1 MTRFHDKTVLIT
13 GGARGLGKL
22 IAGRCLEERAG
33 CIVLWDIDAA
43 RLDASAAELRQAGGR
58 IETAIVDVSSR
69 EDIERAAEATLRSHG
84 PVDIL
89 FNNAGV
95 VVGRRFAAHSGD
107 DIERTM
113 RINAVGPMHVARVF
127 LPGML
132 ERGAGHVVN
141 IASAAGLVPN
151 PNLSV
156 YSASKWAVLG
166 WSESLRLELEQ
177 SHPGVHVTTV
187 CPSYADTG
195 MFAGARAPRL
205 TSMLEPEVLVDRIVR
220 AVKTDKIL
228 LRAPRIINL
237 LPFLRGA
244 MPARAFDV
252 LVGRT
257 LRIYSSMDQFT
268 GHAER
273 R

>member
-1 MTRFHDKTVLIT
+1 MTQFLDKTVLIT
-13 GGARGLGKL
+13 GAARGLGRL
-22 IAGRCLEERAG
+22 LAERSIAEGAGRL
-33 CIVLWDIDAA
+33 VLWD
-43 RLDASAAELRQAGGR
+43 
-58 IETAIVDVSSR
+58 VD
-69 EDIERAAEATLRSHG
+69 EATLSEAAADLRERGARVETAVADVAAVDSIERVAAVALEG
-84 PVDIL
+84 GAVDIL

-95 VVGRRFAAHSGD
+95 VVGRQFTAHTAD

-127 LPGML
+127 LPAMR
-132 ERGAGHVVN
+132 ERGDGHIVN

-177 SHPGVHVTTV
+177 TDPGIHVTTV
-187 CPSYADTG
+187 CPSYANTG
-195 MFAGARAPRL
+195 MFAGARAPLL
-205 TSMLEPEVLVDRIVR
+205 TSILEPEVLVERIVR
-220 AVKTDKIL
+220 AVKSDRIL

-244 MPARAFDV
+244 LPARAFDV

-257 LRIYSSMDQFT
+257 LRIYSSMDRFT
-268 GHAER
+268 GHPER
-273 R
+273 Q